1 MLFPIFAAY
10 CFKMDKKRPQILI
23 TNDDGYAAKG
33 LRKLV
38 TLMRTLGDVVLVS
51 TDEVMSAKSHSCSI
65 RERIYVRLVHEEEGF
80 KEYRCNG
87 TPVDC
92 VKLGYQKLMTQYPDL
107 VVSGI
112 NHGMNAATT
121 VVYSGTI
128 GAVIEACMNG
138 LNAIGYSLFSLDPDA
153 DFDHLDTAILEI
165 AKKVLIEGLPKGIC
179 LNVNFP
185 KRCEEP
191 MKGIKVCRQA
201 ACRWVEYFKE
211 QYDEK
216 GEQYYNL
223 DGTFESDDIVPDTD
237 LWALQ
242 NNYASLV
249 PTCFDWTAH
258 SQIEQMKEFEN
269 ITIDARLRDTRRE
282 TMDSPVSRS
291 PVSHVK

>member
-1 MLFPIFAAY
+1 MTE
-10 CFKMDKKRPQILI
+10 KRPLILI

-38 TLMRTLGDVVLVS
+38 ALVRTLGDVVLIS
-51 TDEVMSAKSHSCSI
+51 TDEVMSAKSHSCTV
-65 RERIYVRLVHEEEGF
+65 RERIYVRLVQEEDGF

-92 VKLGYQKLMTQYPDL
+92 VKLGYQKLCERQPDL

-153 DFDHLDTAILEI
+153 DFDHLDAAILEI
-165 AKKVLIEGLPKGIC
+165 TRKVLKEGLPKGVC

-185 KRCEEP
+185 KRSEEP
-191 MKGIKVCRQA
+191 VKGIKVCRQA
-201 ACRWVEYFKE
+201 ACRWVEYFNDL
-211 QYDEK
+211 YDEN
-216 GEQYYNL
+216 GERYFNL

-242 NNYASLV
+242 NNYISVV

-258 SQIEQMKEFEN
+258 RWIEPMKGFEK
-269 ITIDARLRDTRRE
+269 ITI
-282 TMDSPVSRS
+282 
-291 PVSHVK
+291 

>member
-1 MLFPIFAAY
+1 METIPQ
-10 CFKMDKKRPQILI
+10 RPLILI
-23 TNDDGYAAKG
+23 TNDDGHAAKG

-38 TLMRTLGDVVLVS
+38 ALMRRLGDVVVVS
-51 TDEVMSAKSHSCSI
+51 TDEVMSAKSHSCTI
-65 RERIYVRLVHEEEGF
+65 RDRLYVRLVQEEGGF

-92 VKLGYQKLMTQYPDL
+92 VKLGYQKLLPRYPDL

-138 LNAIGYSLFSLDPDA
+138 LTAIGYSLFSLDPDA
-153 DFDHLDTAILEI
+153 DFDHLDAAILEI
-165 AKKVLIEGLPKGIC
+165 TKKVLREGLPKGVC

-185 KRCEEP
+185 KRSEEP
-191 MKGIKVCRQA
+191 LKGIKVCRQA
-201 ACRWVEYFKE
+201 ACRWVEYFNDLC
-211 QYDEK
+211 DEN
-216 GEQYYNL
+216 GERYYNL
-223 DGTFESDDIVPDTD
+223 DGTFESDDIMPDTD

-242 NNYASLV
+242 NNYVSVV

-258 SQIEQMKEFEN
+258 ACIEPMKNYELLSV
-269 ITIDARLRDTRRE
+269 RQ
-282 TMDSPVSRS
+282 
-291 PVSHVK
+291 

>member
-1 MLFPIFAAY
+1 MNE
-10 CFKMDKKRPQILI
+10 KRPQILI

-33 LRKLV
+33 LRKLI
-38 TLMRTLGDVVLVS
+38 TLMRTLGDVVLIS

-65 RERIYVRLVHEEEGF
+65 RERIYVRLVQEEEGF
-80 KEYRCNG
+80 KEYHCNG

-92 VKLGYQKLMTQYPDL
+92 LKLGYQKLMSQPDL

-128 GAVIEACMNG
+128 AAVVEACMNG
-138 LNAIGYSLFSLDPDA
+138 IPAIGYSLYSLDPDA

-165 AKKVLIEGLPKGIC
+165 TKKVLKEGLPKGVC

-191 MKGIKVCRQA
+191 MQGIKVCRQA
-201 ACRWVEYFKE
+201 ACRWVEYFEDK
-211 QYDEK
+211 YDED
-216 GEQYYNL
+216 GQQYYDL
-223 DGTFESDDIVPDTD
+223 DGTFVSDDIMPDTD
-237 LWALQ
+237 LWALHH
-242 NNYASLV
+242 NYASLV

-258 SQIEQMKEFEN
+258 RYIEPMKAFEKLSM
-269 ITIDARLRDTRRE
+269 I
-282 TMDSPVSRS
+282 
-291 PVSHVK
+291 

>member
-1 MLFPIFAAY
+1 MTE
-10 CFKMDKKRPQILI
+10 KRPLILI

-38 TLMRTLGDVVLVS
+38 ALVRTLGDVVLIS
-51 TDEVMSAKSHSCSI
+51 TDEVMSAKSHSCTI
-65 RERIYVRLVHEEEGF
+65 RERIYVRLVQEEDGF

-92 VKLGYQKLMTQYPDL
+92 VKLGYQKLCERQPDL

-153 DFDHLDTAILEI
+153 DFDHLDAAILEI
-165 AKKVLIEGLPKGIC
+165 TRKVLKEGLPKGVC

-185 KRCEEP
+185 KRSEDP
-191 MKGIKVCRQA
+191 VKGIKVCRQA
-201 ACRWVEYFKE
+201 ACRWVEYFNDL
-211 QYDEK
+211 YDEN
-216 GEQYYNL
+216 GERYFNL

-242 NNYASLV
+242 NNYISVV

-258 SQIEQMKEFEN
+258 RWIEPMKGFEK
-269 ITIDARLRDTRRE
+269 ITI
-282 TMDSPVSRS
+282 
-291 PVSHVK
+291 

>member
-1 MLFPIFAAY
+1 
-10 CFKMDKKRPQILI
+10 MDKKRPLILI

-38 TLMRTLGDVVLVS
+38 TLMRQLGNVVLIS
-51 TDEVMSAKSHSCSI
+51 TDEVMSAKSHSCTI
-65 RERIYVRLVHEEEGF
+65 RERIYVRLIQQEEGF
-80 KEYRCNG
+80 IEYRCNG

-92 VKLGYQKLMTQYPDL
+92 VKLAYQKLCPRWPDL

-138 LNAIGYSLFSLDPDA
+138 LTAIGYSLFSLDPDA

-165 AKKVLIEGLPKGIC
+165 TRKVLKEGLPKGVC

-201 ACRWVEYFKE
+201 ACRWVELFKE
-211 QYDEK
+211 QYDEF
-216 GEQYYNL
+216 GVQFYDLE
-223 DGTFESDDIVPDTD
+223 GTFESDDVTPDTD

-242 NNYASLV
+242 NNYVSVV
-249 PTCFDWTAH
+249 PTCFDWTAYRC
-258 SQIEQMKEFEN
+258 IEPMKNYELLN
-269 ITIDARLRDTRRE
+269 VT
-282 TMDSPVSRS
+282 S
-291 PVSHVK
+291 

>member
-1 MLFPIFAAY
+1 MNE
-10 CFKMDKKRPQILI
+10 KRPKILI

-38 TLMRTLGDVVLVS
+38 GLMRTLGDVVLIS

-65 RERIYVRLVHEEEGF
+65 HDRLYVRLVQKEEGF
-80 KEYRCNG
+80 EEYRCNG

-92 VKLGYQKLMTQYPDL
+92 VKLGYQKLMPELPDL

-128 GAVIEACMNG
+128 GAVIEACING
-138 LNAIGYSLFSLDPDA
+138 LTAIGYSLFSLNPDA
-153 DFDHLDTAILEI
+153 DFDHLDTPILEI
-165 AKKVLIEGLPKGIC
+165 TRKVLNEGLPKGVC

-185 KRCEEP
+185 KRSEEP
-191 MKGIKVCRQA
+191 LKGIKVCRQA
-201 ACRWVEYFKE
+201 ACRWVEYFNDLF
-211 QYDEK
+211 DEN
-216 GEQYYNL
+216 GERYYNL
-223 DGTFESDDIVPDTD
+223 DGTFESDDITPDTD

-242 NNYASLV
+242 NNYVSVV

-258 SQIEQMKEFEN
+258 AQIEPMKSFEK
-269 ITIDARLRDTRRE
+269 ITI
-282 TMDSPVSRS
+282 
-291 PVSHVK
+291 

>member
-1 MLFPIFAAY
+1 ME
-10 CFKMDKKRPQILI
+10 KKRPQILI

-38 TLMRTLGDVVLVS
+38 TLMRTLGDVTLIS
-51 TDEVMSAKSHSCSI
+51 TDEVMSAKSHSCTI

-92 VKLGYQKLMTQYPDL
+92 VKLGYQKLMPTPPDL

-128 GAVIEACMNG
+128 GAVIEACMND

-153 DFDHLDTAILEI
+153 DFDHLDTFILEI
-165 AKKVLIEGLPKGIC
+165 TKKVLKEGLPKGVC
-179 LNVNFP
+179 LNVNVP
-185 KRCEEP
+185 KRSEEP
-191 MKGIKVCRQA
+191 IKGIKVCRQA
-201 ACRWVEYFKE
+201 ACRWVEYFNDHF
-211 QYDEK
+211 DEK
-216 GEQYYNL
+216 GVQYYDL
-223 DGTFESDDIVPDTD
+223 EGTFESDDVMPDTD

-242 NNYASLV
+242 NNYISVV

-258 SQIEQMKEFEN
+258 SQIETMKEFEN

-282 TMDSPVSRS
+282 TMDSPESRS
-291 PVSHVK
+291 PVSRVK

>member
-1 MLFPIFAAY
+1 MLFPIFAAD
-10 CFKMDKKRPQILI
+10 CCKMDRNRPQILI

-38 TLMRTLGDVVLVS
+38 MLMRTLGDVVLIS
-51 TDEVMSAKSHSCSI
+51 TDEVMSAKSHSCTI
-65 RERIYVRLVHEEEGF
+65 RDRIYVRLVHEEEGF

-92 VKLGYQKLMTQYPDL
+92 VKLGYQKLMPTPPDL

-128 GAVIEACMNG
+128 GAVIEACMND

-153 DFDHLDTAILEI
+153 DFDHLDTYILEI
-165 AKKVLIEGLPKGIC
+165 TKKVLKEGLPKGVC

-185 KRCEEP
+185 KRSEEP
-191 MKGIKVCRQA
+191 LKGIKVCRQA
-201 ACRWVEYFKE
+201 ACRWVELFKDQFDE
-211 QYDEK
+211 NGQQFYDLE
-216 GEQYYNL
+216 
-223 DGTFESDDIVPDTD
+223 GTFESDDILPDTD

-242 NNYASLV
+242 HNYVSVV

-258 SQIEQMKEFEN
+258 RCIEPMKEFEQ
-269 ITIDARLRDTRRE
+269 ISI
-282 TMDSPVSRS
+282 
-291 PVSHVK
+291 KQ

>member
-1 MLFPIFAAY
+1 MTE
-10 CFKMDKKRPQILI
+10 KRPLILI

-38 TLMRTLGDVVLVS
+38 ALVRTLGDVVLIS
-51 TDEVMSAKSHSCSI
+51 TDEVMSAKSHSCTI
-65 RERIYVRLVHEEEGF
+65 RERIYVRLVQEEDGF

-92 VKLGYQKLMTQYPDL
+92 VKLGYQKLCERQPDL

-153 DFDHLDTAILEI
+153 DFDHLDAAILEI
-165 AKKVLIEGLPKGIC
+165 TRKVLKEGLPKGVC

-185 KRCEEP
+185 KRSEEP
-191 MKGIKVCRQA
+191 VKGIKVCRQA
-201 ACRWVEYFKE
+201 ACRWVEYFNDL
-211 QYDEK
+211 YDEN
-216 GEQYYNL
+216 GERYFNL

-242 NNYASLV
+242 NNYISVV

-258 SQIEQMKEFEN
+258 RWIEPMKGFEK
-269 ITIDARLRDTRRE
+269 ITI
-282 TMDSPVSRS
+282 
-291 PVSHVK
+291 

>member
-1 MLFPIFAAY
+1 MNE
-10 CFKMDKKRPQILI
+10 KRPQILI
-23 TNDDGYAAKG
+23 TNDDGNVAKG

-38 TLMRTLGDVVLVS
+38 TLMRMLGDVVLIS
-51 TDEVMSAKSHSCSI
+51 TDEVMSAKSHSCTI
-65 RERIYVRLVHEEEGF
+65 RERIYVRLVNEEDGF

-92 VKLGYQKLMTQYPDL
+92 VKLGYQKLMPQLPDL

-138 LNAIGYSLFSLDPDA
+138 LTAIGYSLFSLDPDA
-153 DFDHLDTAILEI
+153 DFDHLDTVILEI
-165 AKKVLIEGLPKGIC
+165 TKKVLSEGLPKGVC

-201 ACRWVEYFKE
+201 ACRWIEYFNDL
-211 QYDEK
+211 YDEN

-223 DGTFESDDIVPDTD
+223 DGTFESDDIKPDTD

-242 NNYASLV
+242 NNYVSVV

-258 SQIEQMKEFEN
+258 RYIEPMKTFEN
-269 ITIDARLRDTRRE
+269 IIIDARLRDTRRE
-282 TMDSPVSRS
+282 TLESPVSRS

>member
-1 MLFPIFAAY
+1 MSES
-10 CFKMDKKRPQILI
+10 RPKILI
-23 TNDDGYAAKG
+23 TNDDGHAAKG

-38 TLMRTLGDVVLVS
+38 GLMRTLGDVTLIT
-51 TDEVMSAKSHSCSI
+51 TDEVMSAKSHSCTI
-65 RERIYVRLVHEEEGF
+65 RDRLYVRLVHEEEGF
-80 KEYRCNG
+80 MEYRCNG

-92 VKLGYQKLMTQYPDL
+92 VKLGYQKLMPTPPDL

-138 LNAIGYSLFSLDPDA
+138 LTAIGYSLFSLDPDA

-165 AKKVLIEGLPKGIC
+165 TKKVLKEGLPKGVC

-191 MKGIKVCRQA
+191 IKGIKVCRQA
-201 ACRWVEYFKE
+201 ACRWVEYFNDL
-211 QYDEK
+211 YDEN
-216 GEQYYNL
+216 GEQYYTL
-223 DGTFESDDIVPDTD
+223 DGEFVSDDITPDTD

-242 NNYASLV
+242 NNYAAVV

-258 SQIEQMKEFEN
+258 ACIEPMKAFEK
-269 ITIDARLRDTRRE
+269 ITI
-282 TMDSPVSRS
+282 
-291 PVSHVK
+291 

>member
-1 MLFPIFAAY
+1 MNE
-10 CFKMDKKRPQILI
+10 KRPQILI

-38 TLMRTLGDVVLVS
+38 TLMRTLGDVVLIS

-65 RERIYVRLVHEEEGF
+65 HNRLYVRLVYKEDGF

-92 VKLGYQKLMTQYPDL
+92 VKLGYQKLMPQTDL

-128 GAVIEACMNG
+128 AAVIEACMNG
-138 LNAIGYSLFSLDPDA
+138 LTAIGYSLFSLDPEA

-165 AKKVLIEGLPKGIC
+165 TKKILKEGLPKGVC

-185 KRCEEP
+185 KRSEEP

-201 ACRWVEYFKE
+201 ACRWVEYFEEK
-211 QYDEK
+211 YDED
-216 GEQYYNL
+216 GQQYYDL
-223 DGTFESDDIVPDTD
+223 DGTYESDDITPDTD

-242 NNYASLV
+242 HNYASLV

-258 SQIEQMKEFEN
+258 SQIEPMKEFEN
-269 ITIDARLRDTRRE
+269 IIIDARLRDTRL
-282 TMDSPVSRS
+282 
-291 PVSHVK
+291 

>member
-1 MLFPIFAAY
+1 
-10 CFKMDKKRPQILI
+10 MDKKRPLILI
-23 TNDDGYAAKG
+23 TNDDGHAAKG
-33 LRKLV
+33 LKKLV
-38 TLMRTLGDVVLVS
+38 GLMRPLGDVVLIS

-65 RERIYVRLVHEEEGF
+65 RDRLYARLVCEEEGF

-92 VKLGYQKLMTQYPDL
+92 VKLAYQKLCSRQPDL

-128 GAVIEACMNG
+128 AAVIEACMNG
-138 LNAIGYSLFSLDPDA
+138 INAIGYSLFSLDPDA

-165 AKKVLIEGLPKGIC
+165 TRKVLDEGLPQGVC

-185 KRCEEP
+185 KRSEEP

-201 ACRWVEYFKE
+201 NCRWVEYFNDLV
-211 QYDEK
+211 DEN
-216 GEQYYNL
+216 GERYYNL
-223 DGTFESDDIVPDTD
+223 DGTFVSDDIMPDTD
-237 LWALQ
+237 LWALE
-242 NNYASLV
+242 NNYIAVV

-258 SQIEQMKEFEN
+258 SQIEPMKEFEN

-282 TMDSPVSRS
+282 TMDGLVSRS
-291 PVSHVK
+291 PVSRVK

>member
-1 MLFPIFAAY
+1 MNE
-10 CFKMDKKRPQILI
+10 KRYKILI

-38 TLMRTLGDVVLVS
+38 GLMRTLGDVVLIS

-65 RERIYVRLVHEEEGF
+65 RDRLYVRLVHKEEGF
-80 KEYRCNG
+80 EEYRCNG

-92 VKLGYQKLMTQYPDL
+92 VKIGYQKLMLQPPDL

-128 GAVIEACMNG
+128 GAVIEACMND

-165 AKKVLIEGLPKGIC
+165 TKKVLNEGLPKGVC

-185 KRCEEP
+185 KRSEEP

-201 ACRWVEYFKE
+201 ACRWVEYFNDLV
-211 QYDEK
+211 DEN
-216 GEQYYNL
+216 GEHYYNL
-223 DGTFESDDIVPDTD
+223 DGTFESDDIMPDTD

-242 NNYASLV
+242 HNYISVV
-249 PTCFDWTAH
+249 PTCFDWTVH
-258 SQIEQMKEFEN
+258 QCIEPMKAFEK
-269 ITIDARLRDTRRE
+269 ITI
-282 TMDSPVSRS
+282 
-291 PVSHVK
+291 

>member
-1 MLFPIFAAY
+1 
-10 CFKMDKKRPQILI
+10 MDKIRPTILI

-38 TLMRTLGDVVLVS
+38 TLMCSIGDVVLIS
-51 TDEVMSAKSHSCSI
+51 TDEVMSAKSHSCTI
-65 RERIYVRLVHEEEGF
+65 RERLYVRLVHEEEGF

-92 VKLGYQKLMTQYPDL
+92 VKLGYQKLMPEPPDL

-138 LNAIGYSLFSLDPDA
+138 LNAIGFSLFSLNPDA
-153 DFDHLDTAILEI
+153 DFDHLDAAILEI
-165 AKKVLIEGLPKGIC
+165 TKKVLNEGLSKGVC

-191 MKGIKVCRQA
+191 LKGIKVCRQA

-211 QYDEK
+211 QYDEN
-216 GEQYYNL
+216 GRQFFDLE
-223 DGTFESDDIVPDTD
+223 GTFESDDIMPDTD

-242 NNYASLV
+242 NNYVSVV

-258 SQIEQMKEFEN
+258 SQIGPMKTYEN
-269 ITIDARLRDTRRE
+269 INIDARLRDTRRE
-282 TMDSPVSRS
+282 TMEGPVSSS

>member
-1 MLFPIFAAY
+1 METIPQ
-10 CFKMDKKRPQILI
+10 RPLILI
-23 TNDDGYAAKG
+23 TNDDGHAAKG

-38 TLMRTLGDVVLVS
+38 ALMRRLGDVVVVS
-51 TDEVMSAKSHSCSI
+51 TDEVMSAKSHSCTI
-65 RERIYVRLVHEEEGF
+65 RDRLYVRLVQEEEGF

-92 VKLGYQKLMTQYPDL
+92 VKLGYQKLLPRYPDL

-138 LNAIGYSLFSLDPDA
+138 LTAIGYSLFSLDPDA
-153 DFDHLDTAILEI
+153 DFDHLDAAILEI
-165 AKKVLIEGLPKGIC
+165 TKKVLREGLPKGIC

-185 KRCEEP
+185 KRSEEP
-191 MKGIKVCRQA
+191 LKGIKVCRQA
-201 ACRWVEYFKE
+201 ACRWVEYFNDLC
-211 QYDEK
+211 DEN
-216 GEQYYNL
+216 GERYYNL
-223 DGTFESDDIVPDTD
+223 DGTFESDDIMPDTD

-242 NNYASLV
+242 NNYVSVV

-258 SQIEQMKEFEN
+258 ACIEPMKNYELLSV
-269 ITIDARLRDTRRE
+269 RQ
-282 TMDSPVSRS
+282 
-291 PVSHVK
+291 

>member
-1 MLFPIFAAY
+1 MSE
-10 CFKMDKKRPQILI
+10 KRPQILI

-38 TLMRTLGDVVLVS
+38 ALMRSLGDVVLIS

-65 RERIYVRLVHEEEGF
+65 RERIYVRLVHEEDGF
-80 KEYRCNG
+80 IEYRCNG

-92 VKLGYQKLMTQYPDL
+92 VKLGYQKLMPQLPDL

-138 LNAIGYSLFSLDPDA
+138 LNAIGYSLHDLDPDA

-165 AKKVLIEGLPKGIC
+165 TKKVLDEGLPQGTC

-185 KRCEEP
+185 KRSDEP
-191 MKGIKVCRQA
+191 MQGIKVCRQA
-201 ACRWVEYFKE
+201 ACRWIEYFKE
-211 QYDEK
+211 RYDEN
-216 GEQYYNL
+216 GEQFYDL
-223 DGTFESDDIVPDTD
+223 DGTFESDDIMPDTD

-242 NNYASLV
+242 HNYISVV

-258 SQIEQMKEFEN
+258 HCIEPMKAFETLS
-269 ITIDARLRDTRRE
+269 I
-282 TMDSPVSRS
+282 
-291 PVSHVK
+291 

>member
-1 MLFPIFAAY
+1 
-10 CFKMDKKRPQILI
+10 MDKNRPLILI

-38 TLMRTLGDVVLVS
+38 TLMRTLGDVVLIS
-51 TDEVMSAKSHSCSI
+51 TDEVMSAKSHSCTI
-65 RERIYVRLVHEEEGF
+65 RDRLYVRLVQQEEGF
-80 KEYRCNG
+80 AEYRCNG

-92 VKLGYQKLMTQYPDL
+92 VKLAYQKLCERQPDL

-138 LNAIGYSLFSLDPDA
+138 LTAIGYSLFSLDPDA

-165 AKKVLIEGLPKGIC
+165 TKKVLAEGLPKGVC

-185 KRCEEP
+185 KRSEEP
-191 MKGIKVCRQA
+191 LKGIKVCRQA
-201 ACRWVEYFKE
+201 ACRWVELFKDKF
-211 QYDEK
+211 DEN
-216 GEQYYNL
+216 GEQFYDL
-223 DGTFESDDIVPDTD
+223 EGTFESDDVLPDTD

-242 NNYASLV
+242 HNYASLV

-258 SQIEQMKEFEN
+258 AQIESMKGFEN
-269 ITIDARLRDTRRE
+269 ITIDARLRDARL
-282 TMDSPVSRS
+282 
-291 PVSHVK
+291 

>member
-1 MLFPIFAAY
+1 
-10 CFKMDKKRPQILI
+10 MDKNRHKILI

-38 TLMRTLGDVVLVS
+38 TLMRTLGDVVLIS
-51 TDEVMSAKSHSCSI
+51 TDEVMSAKSHSCTI
-65 RERIYVRLVHEEEGF
+65 RERIYVHLVHEEEGF
-80 KEYRCNG
+80 MEYRCNG

-92 VKLGYQKLMTQYPDL
+92 VKLGYQKLMVQPPDL

-138 LNAIGYSLFSLDPDA
+138 LTAIGYSLFSLDPEA

-165 AKKVLIEGLPKGIC
+165 TKKVLKEGLPKGVC

-185 KRCEEP
+185 KRSKEP
-191 MKGIKVCRQA
+191 MKGIRVCRQA
-201 ACRWVEYFKE
+201 ACRWVEYFQE
-211 QYDEK
+211 QYDEN
-216 GEQYYNL
+216 GEQFYDL
-223 DGTFESDDIVPDTD
+223 EGTFESNDITPDTD

-242 NNYASLV
+242 NNYVSVV
-249 PTCFDWTAH
+249 PTCFDWTARH
-258 SQIEQMKEFEN
+258 CLEPMKNYELLN
-269 ITIDARLRDTRRE
+269 
-282 TMDSPVSRS
+282 
-291 PVSHVK
+291 VKP

>member
-1 MLFPIFAAY
+1 MLFHIFAAY
-10 CFKMDKKRPQILI
+10 CCKMDKRRPTILI

-38 TLMRTLGDVVLVS
+38 ALMRTLGDVTLIS
-51 TDEVMSAKSHSCSI
+51 TDEVMSAKSHSCTI
-65 RERIYVRLVHEEEGF
+65 RERLYVRQVQKEEGF
-80 KEYRCNG
+80 TEYRCNG

-92 VKLGYQKLMTQYPDL
+92 VKLGYQKLMPIPPDL

-138 LNAIGYSLFSLDPDA
+138 LNAIGFSLFSLDPDA
-153 DFDHLDTAILEI
+153 DFDHLDVAILEI
-165 AKKVLIEGLPKGIC
+165 TKKVLNDGLPKGVC

-185 KRCEEP
+185 MRQEEP

-201 ACRWVEYFKE
+201 ACRWVEYFNDMF
-211 QYDEK
+211 DEEGK
-216 GEQYYNL
+216 RYYNL
-223 DGTFESDDIVPDTD
+223 EGTFESDDIMPDTD

-242 NNYASLV
+242 NNYISVV

-258 SQIEQMKEFEN
+258 TQIEPMKGFEN
-269 ITIDARLRDTRRE
+269 ISI
-282 TMDSPVSRS
+282 
-291 PVSHVK
+291 

>member
-1 MLFPIFAAY
+1 
-10 CFKMDKKRPQILI
+10 MDKNRHKILI

-38 TLMRTLGDVVLVS
+38 ALMRTLGDVVLIS
-51 TDEVMSAKSHSCSI
+51 TDEVMSAKSHSCTI
-65 RERIYVRLVHEEEGF
+65 LDRIYVRLVHEEEGF
-80 KEYRCNG
+80 MEYRCNG

-92 VKLGYQKLMTQYPDL
+92 VKLGYQKLMPTPPDL

-138 LNAIGYSLFSLDPDA
+138 LNAIGYSLFSLNPDA

-165 AKKVLIEGLPKGIC
+165 TKKVLDDGLPKGVC

-185 KRCEEP
+185 KRSEEP

-211 QYDEK
+211 QYDEN
-216 GEQYYNL
+216 GQQFFDLE
-223 DGTFESDDIVPDTD
+223 GTFESDDVMPDTD

-242 NNYASLV
+242 NNYVSVV
-249 PTCFDWTAH
+249 PTSFDWTAH
-258 SQIEQMKEFEN
+258 RCIEPMKMFEKIN
-269 ITIDARLRDTRRE
+269 IDARLRDTRRE
-282 TMDSPVSRS
+282 ILESPVSRS
-291 PVSHVK
+291 PVSDVK

>member
-1 MLFPIFAAY
+1 
-10 CFKMDKKRPQILI
+10 MDKKRPLILI
-23 TNDDGYAAKG
+23 TNDDGHAAKG
-33 LRKLV
+33 LKKLV
-38 TLMRTLGDVVLVS
+38 GLMRPLGDVVLIS

-65 RERIYVRLVHEEEGF
+65 RDRLYARLVCEEEGF

-92 VKLGYQKLMTQYPDL
+92 VKLAYQKLCSRQPDL

-128 GAVIEACMNG
+128 AAVIEACMNG
-138 LNAIGYSLFSLDPDA
+138 INAIGYSLFSLDPDA

-165 AKKVLIEGLPKGIC
+165 TRKVLDEGLPQGVC

-185 KRCEEP
+185 KRSEEP

-201 ACRWVEYFKE
+201 NCRWVEYFNDLV
-211 QYDEK
+211 DEN
-216 GEQYYNL
+216 GERYYNL
-223 DGTFESDDIVPDTD
+223 DGTFVSDDIMPDTD
-237 LWALQ
+237 LWALE
-242 NNYASLV
+242 NNYIAVV

-258 SQIEQMKEFEN
+258 SQIEPMKEFEN
-269 ITIDARLRDTRRE
+269 ITIDARLRDTRLE
-282 TMDSPVSRS
+282 TMDGLVSRS
-291 PVSHVK
+291 PVSRVK

>member
-1 MLFPIFAAY
+1 MNE
-10 CFKMDKKRPQILI
+10 KRPKILI

-38 TLMRTLGDVVLVS
+38 GLMRTLGDVVLIS

-65 RERIYVRLVHEEEGF
+65 HDRLYVRLVHKEDGF
-80 KEYRCNG
+80 EEYRCNG

-92 VKLGYQKLMTQYPDL
+92 VKLGYQKLMPEPPDL

-138 LNAIGYSLFSLDPDA
+138 LNAIGYSLFSLNPDA
-153 DFDHLDTAILEI
+153 DFDHLDTPILEI
-165 AKKVLIEGLPKGIC
+165 TRKVLKEGLPKGVC

-185 KRCEEP
+185 KRSEEP
-191 MKGIKVCRQA
+191 LKGIKVCRQA
-201 ACRWVEYFKE
+201 ACRWVEYFNDLF
-211 QYDEK
+211 DEN
-216 GEQYYNL
+216 GERYFNL
-223 DGTFESDDIVPDTD
+223 DGTFESDDIMPDTD

-242 NNYASLV
+242 NNYVSVV

-258 SQIEQMKEFEN
+258 AQIEPMKNYELLN
-269 ITIDARLRDTRRE
+269 
-282 TMDSPVSRS
+282 
-291 PVSHVK
+291 VKP

>member
-1 MLFPIFAAY
+1 MNE
-10 CFKMDKKRPQILI
+10 KRPQILI

-38 TLMRTLGDVVLVS
+38 TLMRTLGDVTLVS
-51 TDEVMSAKSHSCSI
+51 TDEVMSAKSHSCTI
-65 RERIYVRLVHEEEGF
+65 RERIYVRLVQEEEGF

-92 VKLGYQKLMTQYPDL
+92 VKLGYQKLMEREPDL

-138 LNAIGYSLFSLDPDA
+138 LTAIGYSLFSLDPDA
-153 DFDHLDTAILEI
+153 DFDHLDEYILKI
-165 AKKVLIEGLPKGIC
+165 TKKVLDEGLPKGVC

-185 KRCEEP
+185 KRSEEAI
-191 MKGIKVCRQA
+191 KGIKVCRQA
-201 ACRWVEYFKE
+201 ACRWVEYFEDK
-211 QYDEK
+211 YDEN
-216 GEQYYNL
+216 GRQFYDL
-223 DGTFESDDIVPDTD
+223 DGTFESDDITPDTD

-242 NNYASLV
+242 HNYVSVV

-258 SQIEQMKEFEN
+258 RCIEPMKSFES
-269 ITIDARLRDTRRE
+269 IIIDARLRDTRRE
-282 TMDSPVSRS
+282 TLESPVSRS

>member
-1 MLFPIFAAY
+1 MIAAND
-10 CFKMDKKRPQILI
+10 FVVVKKNLLEHSFLLWFYLSLQIITKQMSLQRPLILI

-38 TLMRTLGDVVLVS
+38 ALMRTLGDVVLIS

-65 RERIYVRLVHEEEGF
+65 RDRLYARLVCEEEGF
-80 KEYRCNG
+80 MEYRCNG

-92 VKLGYQKLMTQYPDL
+92 VKLAYQKLCPRMPDL

-112 NHGMNAATT
+112 NHGINAAST

-128 GAVIEACMNG
+128 AAVVEACMNG

-165 AKKVLIEGLPKGIC
+165 SKKVLKEGLPKGVC

-185 KRCEEP
+185 KRSDEP
-191 MKGIKVCRQA
+191 LKGVKVCRQA
-201 ACRWVEYFKE
+201 ACRWVEYFNDL
-211 QYDEK
+211 YDEK
-216 GEQYYNL
+216 GEKYYNL
-223 DGTFESDDIVPDTD
+223 DGEFVSDDVMPDTD
-237 LWALQ
+237 LWAL
-242 NNYASLV
+242 NHNYIAVV

-258 SQIEQMKEFEN
+258 AQIEPM
-269 ITIDARLRDTRRE
+269 RDYE
-282 TMDSPVSRS
+282 QISIMQ
-291 PVSHVK
+291 

>member
-1 MLFPIFAAY
+1 MSVLF
-10 CFKMDKKRPQILI
+10 MR
-23 TNDDGYAAKG
+23 
-33 LRKLV
+33 RK
-38 TLMRTLGDVVLVS
+38 
-51 TDEVMSAKSHSCSI
+51 
-65 RERIYVRLVHEEEGF
+65 
-80 KEYRCNG
+80 
-87 TPVDC
+87 
-92 VKLGYQKLMTQYPDL
+92 GYQKLMPTPPDL

-153 DFDHLDTAILEI
+153 DFDHLDTAILDI
-165 AKKVLIEGLPKGIC
+165 TKKVLNEGLPKGVC

-211 QYDEK
+211 QYDEN
-216 GEQYYNL
+216 GQQFYDLE
-223 DGTFESDDIVPDTD
+223 GTFESEDITEDTD

-242 NNYASLV
+242 NNFIAVV

-258 SQIEQMKEFEN
+258 SQIGPMKEFETLS
-269 ITIDARLRDTRRE
+269 I
-282 TMDSPVSRS
+282 
-291 PVSHVK
+291 